1 MADVGGLKVYT
12 INKADLEPGTTY
24 VVRVKT
30 YTDRSEKFSDSSEE
44 LEFTTCKFHI
54 LCSIVFICISAVS

>member
-1 MADVGGLKVYT
+1 MAGVGGLKVYT

-30 YTDRSEKFSDSSEE
+30 FTDWSEKFSDSSEE
-44 LEFTTCKFHI
+44 VEFKTRKFHV
-54 LCSIVFICISAVS
+54 LCSIVFICISAIS